1 MMKLFLVSA
10 IESFLNEESE
20 KSELIFESIQNGTM
34 YEDWVEI
41 LESLKASL

>member
-1 MMKLFLVSA
+1 MIKLFLVSA
-10 IESFLNEESE
+10 IESFLAEESE
-20 KSELIFESIQNGTM
+20 KSELIYESIGNGTM